1 MNMNS
6 KKVIITGGG
15 PAGLFC
21 AYCLVKNSVRVE
33 LYDRMDKPGLK
44 YILAGQSGLNITN
57 SAEISSFAS
66 RYGRDEAL
74 FRELLEKFSPGD
86 LEKWYNSLGIETCRG
101 SSGKVCAQAARA
113 EAVLEKWIDC
123 LESSGLYAFHAGHRL
138 IEIQKGH
145 GGHGGCRTLVFE
157 TAGGARKTVE
167 ADYAVFALGGASW
180 PRTGSDGLWT
190 EVMER
195 AGVRIVP
202 FEPAN
207 CGFETAWSA
216 EFKKKAKGLPLKNVK
231 ASCNGK
237 SSRGGLSV
245 TEYGIEGGAVYELG
259 REIRKELHG
268 KGKAELV
275 IDLLPDL
282 SAGSI
287 AKKLGSGSRRGKSS
301 LSNYLR
307 KALKISSA
315 DYLLFRELCCTD
327 AGVQGNAAVQ
337 PDHAVQTGAGVQNNA
352 VMPSDAPFSSDTV
365 FRHPEIFKNLRLTL
379 LRSRPIE
386 EAISSAGGVSL
397 ECLDSSMMLKKYP
410 GFYVIG
416 EMADW
421 EAPTG
426 GFLLQGCFSTAYAAA
441 QDIAGRIRRGTT
453 EPDAAG
459 N

>member
-1 MNMNS
+1 MNC

-21 AYCLVKNSVRVE
+21 AYCLVKNSVKVE

-44 YILAGQSGLNITN
+44 FILAGQSGLNITN

-66 RYGRDEAL
+66 GYGRDEAF
-74 FRELLEKFSPGD
+74 FRTLLDRFSPED
-86 LEKWYNSLGIETCRG
+86 LEKWYNSLGIETYRG
-101 SSGKVCAQAARA
+101 SSGKIFAKVSGS
-113 EAVLEKWIDC
+113 EAVLEKWIDVM
-123 LESSGLYAFHAGHRL
+123 ENSGLYAFHPGHRL
-138 IEIQKGH
+138 VEILDIP
-145 GGHGGCRTLVFE
+145 GGRRTLVFE
-157 TAGGARKTVE
+157 AAGGARKTVE

-180 PRTGSDGLWT
+180 PKTGSDGLWAD
-190 EVMER
+190 VMER
-195 AGVRIVP
+195 AGAGIVP
-202 FEPAN
+202 FAPAN
-207 CGFETAWSA
+207 CGFETAWSE
-216 EFKKKAKGLPLKNVK
+216 EFKKKAKDLPLKNVK
-231 ASCNGK
+231 VSCNGK
-237 SSRGGLSV
+237 SSRAGLAV

-259 REIRKELHG
+259 REIRKELHE

-287 AKKLGSGSRRGKSS
+287 AKKLGPGSRRGKSS

-307 KALKISSA
+307 KTLKISGA
-315 DYLLFRELCCTD
+315 DYLLFRELCSTD
-327 AGVQGNAAVQ
+327 AGVQG
-337 PDHAVQTGAGVQNNA
+337 
-352 VMPSDAPFSSDTV
+352 DAV

-379 LRSRPIE
+379 LCSRPIE

-397 ECLDSSMMLKKYP
+397 DCLDSSMMLKKKP

-426 GFLLQGCFSTAYAAA
+426 GFLLQGCFSTAYTAA
-441 QDIAGRIRRGTT
+441 QDIAGRIRRGTS
-453 EPDAAG
+453 ESAAAG
-459 N
+459 INIIV